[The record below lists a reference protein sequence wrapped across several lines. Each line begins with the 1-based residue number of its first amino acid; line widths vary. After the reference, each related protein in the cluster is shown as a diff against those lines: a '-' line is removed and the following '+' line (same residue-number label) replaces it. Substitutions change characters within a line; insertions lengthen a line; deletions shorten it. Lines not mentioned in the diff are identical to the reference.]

1 MSFWQK
7 ISNTGVSSTASS
19 ELNRTII
26 LCNRVSLLL
35 SCFIFILGI
44 LSFAHFGFIAST
56 KVALLFSLFTLLPIV
71 LNEFGHINSSRTFLS
86 VAISIACVVGSIL
99 DKFDYR
105 QIEELQFYLFRFLL
119 LSATIFPF
127 ILFNLKEYRLWVS
140 ATTINFLCIVLYD
153 PIHHYL
159 GIGYYQLG
167 LSGPS
172 YYFINFIVLAA
183 FAVIS
188 SSTYFLKYSFEKY
201 EAENIKLINQ
211 LSSKQKELLDANKV
225 IDEQRDLLAQENER
239 LNSDLL
245 QKNEQLSATNS
256 ELIVHNNNLE
266 QFSYTISHNLR
277 GPLASLQGLANI
289 VNQDQLGEENKP
301 LFGHF
306 LKSVNAL
313 DTTIKDLSHIIE
325 IRNNVASVKDL
336 VNLHSE
342 VQHIKELLQKEI
354 TDHQVVIT
362 CEFKVVELNTIKAML
377 HSILYNLISNAIK
390 YRSYERNLIINI
402 RSHPVGDSIQ
412 LEVQDNGLGI
422 DLSQHKDKL
431 FGLYKRFHTHT
442 EGKGLGLFLVKLQ
455 AESLGGHV
463 AVLSKPGIGTTF
475 TIVVKGN
482 E

>member
-1 MSFWQK
+1 MSLWQR
-7 ISNTGVSSTASS
+7 ISTTGVTSSATS

-35 SCFIFILGI
+35 SCFILILGI
-44 LSFAHFGFIAST
+44 LSFLHFGFIAST
-56 KVALLFSLFTLLPIV
+56 KVALLFSLVTLLPIV
-71 LNEFGHINSSRTFLS
+71 LNDFGHINYSRIFLS

-99 DKFDYR
+99 DKYDYK
-105 QIEELQFYLFRFLL
+105 QIEDLQYYLFRFLL

-127 ILFNLKEYRLWVS
+127 ILFSLKEKRLWLS
-140 ATTINFLCIVLYD
+140 AITINLLCIVFYD
-153 PIHHYL
+153 PIHNSI
-159 GIGYYQLG
+159 GIGYFQLG

-172 YYFINFIVLAA
+172 YYFINFIALAA

-201 EAENIKLINQ
+201 EAENIKLIYQ
-211 LSSKQKELLDANKV
+211 LSIKQEELLYANKV
-225 IDEQRDLLAQENER
+225 IDEQRDLLARENER

-245 QKNEQLSATNS
+245 QKNEQLSATNN
-256 ELIVHNNNLE
+256 ELIAHNNNLE

-289 VNQDQLGEENKP
+289 VNPHQLGEDNKP
-301 LFGHF
+301 LFSHF

-325 IRNNVASVKDL
+325 IRNNVSSVKDV
-336 VNLHSE
+336 VNLDNE
-342 VQHIKELLQKEI
+342 VKHIRALLQKEI
-354 TDHQVVIT
+354 IDHKVIIT
-362 CEFKVVELNTIKAML
+362 SEFKILEFSTVKSML

-390 YRSYERNLIINI
+390 YRSYERNLVINL
-402 RSHPVGDSIQ
+402 RSQLIGSSVQIQ
-412 LEVQDNGLGI
+412 VQDNGLGI
-422 DLSQHKDKL
+422 DLSQHKEKI

-455 AESLGGHV
+455 AETLGGNV
-463 AVLSKPGIGTTF
+463 QIQSKPGIGTTF
-475 TIVVKGN
+475 TIMVSAQ

>member
-1 MSFWQK
+1 MSLWQR
-7 ISNTGVSSTASS
+7 ISTTGVTSSATS

-35 SCFIFILGI
+35 SCFILILGI
-44 LSFAHFGFIAST
+44 LSFLHFGFIAST
-56 KVALLFSLFTLLPIV
+56 KVALLVSPVTLLPIV
-71 LNEFGHINSSRTFLS
+71 LNAFGHINYSRIFLS
-86 VAISIACVVGSIL
+86 VAISLACVVGSTL
-99 DKFDYR
+99 DKLDYV

-127 ILFNLKEYRLWVS
+127 ILFNLKEYKLWIS
-140 ATTINFLCIVLYD
+140 ALIINFLCIVLYD
-153 PIHHYL
+153 PIHNAL
-159 GIGYYQLG
+159 GLGYYQLG
-167 LSGPS
+167 LNGPS
-172 YYFINFIVLAA
+172 YYFINFIALAA

-188 SSTYFLKYSFEKY
+188 SSTYFLKFSFEKY
-201 EAENIKLINQ
+201 EAENIKLIYQ
-211 LSSKQKELLDANKV
+211 LSLKQEELLYANKV
-225 IDEQRDLLAQENER
+225 IDEQRDLLARENER

-256 ELIVHNNNLE
+256 ELIAHNNNLE

-289 VNQDQLGEENKP
+289 VNPHQLGEDNKP

-325 IRNNVASVKDL
+325 IRNNVSSVKDV
-336 VNLHSE
+336 VNLDNE
-342 VQHIKELLQKEI
+342 IKHIKTLLRKEI
-354 TDHQVVIT
+354 TEHKVVISS
-362 CEFKVVELNTIKAML
+362 EFKVLEFTTVKSML

-390 YRSYERNLIINI
+390 YRSYERDLVINL
-402 RSHPVGDSIQ
+402 RSQLIGSSVQIQ
-412 LEVQDNGLGI
+412 VQDNGLGI
-422 DLSQHKDKL
+422 DLSQHKEKI

-455 AESLGGHV
+455 AETLGGNV
-463 AVLSKPGIGTTF
+463 QIQSKPGIGTTF
-475 TIVVKGN
+475 TIVVNGV